1 VRAFEG
7 LEPREQAIMEMI
19 YDRELGLEAIGAELG
34 VSASRVSQLHEA
46 TVAKLRRRMRDW

>member
-1 VRAFEG
+1 
-7 LEPREQAIMEMI
+7 
-19 YDRELGLEAIGAELG
+19 